1 MHLKDFVG
9 GPQFA
14 GYCPLGQ
21 GKVDIEGILDTLE
34 KANSD
39 ANVMV
44 ELDGSKDQPMT
55 PLQTAQISK
64 AYLEKLGYKFRA

>member
-1 MHLKDFVG
+1 MARRHCGDR
-9 GPQFA
+9 Q
-14 GYCPLGQ
+14 
-21 GKVDIEGILDTLE
+21 VDIAGILDTLE

-44 ELDGSKDQPMT
+44 ELDGSKDQPLT
-55 PLQTAQISK
+55 PLETARISK